1 MFLILKQFV
10 TIYLDRKWRARTFC
24 FGTRSTKGF
33 GFCLMQS
40 TAFRA
45 PPRNDYRGSKI
56 QESRSDDIR
65 QNNVFHWFMAF
76 YKNFSIPSEK
86 PPWPILFNSSN
97 VGQENLD
104 KTKVTQPPLVKLN
117 PVQVNFTKKV
127 YLAICSCSM
136 VETNEILYI
145 LHCNVCLFEVLI
157 MI

>member
-1 MFLILKQFV
+1 LSLSIWIENDVPERFV
-10 TIYLDRKWRARTFC
+10 LVQGLPKVLAFVWCNPLHSALHQGTIIGAQKFKSQ
-24 FGTRSTKGF
+24 G
-33 GFCLMQS
+33 LMIS
-40 TAFRA
+40 GKTM
-45 PPRNDYRGSKI
+45 S
-56 QESRSDDIR
+56 
-65 QNNVFHWFMAF
+65 HWFMVF

-104 KTKVTQPPLVKLN
+104 KTRVTQPPLVKLN

-145 LHCNVCLFEVLI
+145 LHCNACSFEVLI